1 MRMREDK
8 TEGEIYKCFTSTPT
22 NQSTARRRSRVAAGR
37 KPSTGSLST
46 ESAAS
51 NPLSPSD
58 NQHPILST
66 AAVEAM
72 ATMERFPQSTESTAQ
87 TSALHSLYPQNS
99 NLLGREMPE
108 MWKAGSGFHAQD
120 LVDLAVDPTAE
131 GELATVL
138 YPDVQRC
145 SGANNAFRKLTLPTT
160 KLSQPWVEVSSSD
173 HEDVDNDCNANRSNL
188 QSAGRSGRSSGVK
201 ASKSGDRTEALYKT
215 APSARDAASSR
226 LARRLKLRQKRAT
239 QNLQVGLT
247 KRITKRPSSE
257 RDREADMEK
266 KKDRL
271 LRNREA
277 AIRSRLAAKKH
288 HQVLETEVKELQE
301 RVEKLKNVNTSLKGR
316 LDTLLNVLVDG
327 NRPNL
332 TEAERRSFLEMF
344 KIIDPDNSQPH
355 RSNTNF

>member
-1 MRMREDK
+1 M
-8 TEGEIYKCFTSTPT
+8 T
-22 NQSTARRRSRVAAGR
+22 
-37 KPSTGSLST
+37 
-46 ESAAS
+46 
-51 NPLSPSD
+51 
-58 NQHPILST
+58 
-66 AAVEAM
+66 
-72 ATMERFPQSTESTAQ
+72 TMQRFPQGTESTAQ

-138 YPDVQRC
+138 YPDVQRR
-145 SGANNAFRKLTLPTT
+145 SGAPNEFRKLSLPTT

-173 HEDVDNDCNANRSNL
+173 HEDVDNDRNAHRSSL
-188 QSAGRSGRSSGVK
+188 QSARQAGRSSGLK
-201 ASKSGDRTEALYKT
+201 ASKSGERREALYKT
-215 APSARDAASSR
+215 VPSARDAASSR
-226 LARRLKLRQKRAT
+226 LARRLKLKQKRST
-239 QNLQVGLT
+239 QNLPVGLT

-257 RDREADMEK
+257 REREADMEK

-288 HQVLETEVKELQE
+288 HQILETEVKELQE

-316 LDTLLNVLVDG
+316 LDTLLSVLVDG

-332 TEAERRSFLEMF
+332 TEAERRSILEIF
-344 KIIDPDNSQPH
+344 KNVDPDNSQTH
-355 RSNTNF
+355 RSNVNF